1 MMRIACVVDEFPPFF
16 RGGLGTYAMEMMP
29 RLRKNGIDISVCSR
43 NTGSDQV
50 HETWNGMPVFRPE
63 LMNIH
68 DILPVLSP
76 LDVQGWAPADQNFFL
91 ETVLFNQL
99 AADHLIRVHRSGA
112 RFDLIVC
119 HDWLSAIAG
128 VLVKRNLEIPFVFH
142 VHSTEQG
149 RRDEGSAVVELIER
163 LAAETADLMVTV
175 SYAMKDEL
183 VRNGYDQ
190 EKIEVIYN
198 GVDPVKYNPERFS
211 QQMIQEF
218 RRETGIWENNL
229 ILFIGRLTQ
238 VKGPDELIRAMP
250 AVLRNVPDAQL
261 IILGV
266 GEMEG
271 ELHDLIRSL
280 GVDRHVLMHTRLVT
294 EEERLLFYAACDC
307 AVFPSKYE
315 PFGIVCTEA
324 MAMARPVI
332 VGATGT
338 SGLCEQVVSDG
349 PDQCGYHINPW
360 DPDDIATYLV
370 RLLSDQDMMA
380 RFGRAGR
387 SRVIRQFT
395 WDTAAART
403 SAAYRKIQ
411 NPGYAIQAV
420 G

>member
-1 MMRIACVVDEFPPFF
+1 MRIACVVDEFPPFF

-29 RLRKNGIDISVCSR
+29 RLNKNGIDISVCSR
-43 NTGSDQV
+43 NTGRDQV
-50 HETWNGMPVFRPE
+50 HESWNGIPVFRPE
-63 LMNIH
+63 LMNIQ
-68 DILPVLSP
+68 DILPVLSS

-99 AADHLIRVHRSGA
+99 VADHLIRVHRSGA
-112 RFDLIVC
+112 RFDLIVS
-119 HDWLSAIAG
+119 HDWISAIAG
-128 VLVKRNLEIPFVFH
+128 VLIKRNLEIPFVFH
-142 VHSTEQG
+142 FHSTEQG
-149 RRDEGSAVVELIER
+149 RRVEGSAAVRLIER
-163 LAAETADLMVTV
+163 LAAEKADLLVTV

-183 VRNGYDQ
+183 IRNGSDQ
-190 EKIEVIYN
+190 EKIRVIYN
-198 GVDPVKYNPERFS
+198 GVDPVKYNTERFS
-211 QQMIQEF
+211 QEMIQEF
-218 RRETGIWENNL
+218 RRETGIREKNV

-238 VKGPDELIRAMP
+238 VKGPDELIRAMT

-261 IILGV
+261 IMLGV
-266 GEMEG
+266 GEMEE
-271 ELHDLIRSL
+271 ELRDLIRSL
-280 GVDRHVLMHTRLVT
+280 GIDRHVLMHTRLVT

-315 PFGIVCTEA
+315 PFGIVCTET
-324 MAMARPVI
+324 MAMARPVV

-338 SGLCEQVVSDG
+338 SGLREQVVSSG

-370 RLLSDQDMMA
+370 RLLSDQDMKV

-387 SRVIRQFT
+387 RRVIRQFT
-395 WDTAAART
+395 WDRAAART

-411 NPGYAIQAV
+411 NPGCAMQAV